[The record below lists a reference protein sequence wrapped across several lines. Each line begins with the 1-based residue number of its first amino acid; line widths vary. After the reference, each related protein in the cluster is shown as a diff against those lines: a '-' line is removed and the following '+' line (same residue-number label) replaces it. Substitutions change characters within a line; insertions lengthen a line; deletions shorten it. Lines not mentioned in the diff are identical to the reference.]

1 MIARMG
7 RVPAFDRTTVLDAA
21 LTLFWRR
28 GYAATSMRD
37 VAEATG
43 LGPGSLYAAF
53 GDKHGLF
60 EAVLAHYRARVSA
73 RTLAPLAAEDAG
85 LDAIEA
91 VFTTLARRDPAA
103 PAPGCLITNTVC
115 ELGPHD
121 ELVRAG
127 LKDALDGLAQR
138 LEDVL
143 ARAVA
148 RGELAPHLDPG
159 DTAALLVAL
168 AQGLRVLARLG
179 EPPERLDRMVR
190 TALAPLRAVPPN
202 ADPKGAYHG
211 RVDAPSA
218 GTDLRRA
225 DDRR

>member
-1 MIARMG
+1 MG
-7 RVPAFDRTTVLDAA
+7 RAPTFDRTAVLDEA

-37 VAEATG
+37 VADATG

-73 RTLAPLAAEDAG
+73 RTLAPLDAADAG
-85 LDAIEA
+85 LAAIEA
-91 VFTTLARRDPAA
+91 VFTALARRDPAA
-103 PAPGCLITNTVC
+103 PASGCLITNIAC

-121 ELVRAG
+121 DLVRAG
-127 LKDALDGLAQR
+127 LKDALDGLAER
-138 LEDVL
+138 LERVL
-143 ARAVA
+143 TRAVA
-148 RGELAPHLDPG
+148 RGEVTAEIDPG
-159 DTAALLVAL
+159 DTAVVLVAL

-179 EPPERLDRMVR
+179 EPPGRLDRVVR
-190 TALAPLRAVPPN
+190 AALASLRAA
-202 ADPKGAYHG
+202 ADPTQPKGSRHG
-211 RVDAPSA
+211 RVDAASPRA
-218 GTDLRRA
+218 DLRRA